1 MNQAEADRQ
10 IEQMIAFIAQEA
22 REKAEEISVKTEKE
36 FMAEKLS
43 LETQQS
49 ISIRAEHEQRK
60 KNFKI
65 AKRIEKSK
73 ALTEARFATMRRR
86 DERVNEVF
94 KEVLAKLHDVSKN
107 PKYSELLRF
116 LIAQGLLTL
125 LESHVVLRVR
135 QQDVE
140 LAKKELPEA
149 VKLYQSTAHSQTG
162 ILPKIQVTISEKDFL
177 PSGAAGGVQLVARDG
192 QIVINNTLDHRL
204 EIAFEALKSS
214 IRGILFG
221 VREVLVGKTAA
232 PKKHGH

>member
-1 MNQAEADRQ
+1 MNQTEADRQ

-49 ISIRAEHEQRK
+49 IAIRAEHEQRK

-73 ALTEARFATMRRR
+73 ALTEARFSTMRRR

-94 KEVLAKLHDVSKN
+94 KEVLAKLHEVSKN
-107 PKYSELLRF
+107 PKYSVLLRF

-125 LESHVVLRVR
+125 LEPEVVLKVR
-135 QQDVE
+135 KEDVE
-140 LAKKELPEA
+140 LTKKELGEA
-149 VKLYQSTAHSQTG
+149 IKLYQSTCHAQTG
-162 ILPKIQVTISEKDFL
+162 VTPRTHVTISDKEFL
-177 PSGAAGGVQLVARDG
+177 PSGSAGGVQLIAREG

-204 EIAFEALKSS
+204 EIAFEALKAA

-221 VREVLVGKTAA
+221 VREVLVGKIA
-232 PKKHGH
+232 PKKKHGH